1 MFVPFH
7 NWAGNLQ
14 AFIASLP
21 SKAGIESIGSS
32 SSGSENEAKSPRS
45 SARSSPQGSSYVL
58 PESDGFDTNLN
69 QDPSSKLQKVCKMF
83 KYTIGDNHRVCS

>member
-14 AFIASLP
+14 SFIASLP

-32 SSGSENEAKSPRS
+32 SSGSENETKSPRS

-58 PESDGFDTNLN
+58 PESDGFDTSLN
-69 QDPSSKLQKVCKMF
+69 QDASSKLQKVRKTF
-83 KYTIGDNHRVCS
+83 NYTMDSNPPFL

>member
-1 MFVPFH
+1 MFALH

-14 AFIASLP
+14 SFIASLP
-21 SKAGIESIGSS
+21 SKAGSVGSS
-32 SSGSENEAKSPRS
+32 SSGSENETKSPRG

-69 QDPSSKLQKVCKMF
+69 QDASSKLQRVCKMF
-83 KYTIGDNHRVCS
+83 H